1 MRWKSAPAQLQDGFM
16 SVLAVVMF
24 LLGQCLKG
32 APSAVFYYRNEV
44 FNLGLDHMAKNTTTI
59 ILFKLNYRYLSQC
72 AASLKS
78 IPMMTEA

>member
-1 MRWKSAPAQLQDGFM
+1 M

-44 FNLGLDHMAKNTTTI
+44 FNLGLDHMAKN
-59 ILFKLNYRYLSQC
+59 YRYLSQC